1 MDYLSNEEVLKL
13 ATKLHFGQCRWDGE
27 PYIGHPVAV
36 AQMVED
42 FLSDFPYETLEHINC
57 AIQTSYLH
65 DVLEDCPVT
74 SEQLLKYRID
84 PLVIA
89 YCELLNKKKYSC
101 YAEYISTVS
110 NSYYP
115 SVVKYFDIKHNSISL
130 GLGTKLD
137 KYQLAQ
143 LVLTTKHPSLH
154 KWKEELKN

>member
-1 MDYLSNEEVLKL
+1 MDYLSNEEVLRL
-13 ATKLHFGQCRWDGE
+13 AAKLHFGQCRWSGE

-36 AQMVED
+36 AQMVKD
-42 FLSDFPYETLEHINC
+42 FLSNEDEEDNYINT

-101 YAEYISTVS
+101 YAEYISIVS

-143 LVLTTKHPSLH
+143 LVLTTKHPILR
-154 KWKEELKN
+154 KWEEELKN

>member
-1 MDYLSNEEVLKL
+1 MKYLDNDSVLKL

-27 PYIGHPVAV
+27 PYITHPIAI
-36 AQMVED
+36 AEMVED
-42 FLSDFPYETLEHINC
+42 FLKDEEEEFINT

-74 SEQLLKYRID
+74 SEDLLKSNID

-101 YAEYISTVS
+101 YAEYINTVS
-110 NSYYP
+110 NSRYP
-115 SVVKYFDIKHNSISL
+115 SIVKYFDIKHNSISL

-143 LVLTTKHPSLH
+143 LVLVRTYP
-154 KWKEELKN
+154 ELRGK